1 MDFIFYDTAFGHKP
15 KEFCKRMVSDHHFIS
30 FFYTDFLYEKDGKM
44 LIGHAGD
51 VLILPSGNV
60 VYHGPTAYMEEGFI
74 NDWMY
79 VSGDDFLEE
88 AKSLDIPIGVPFSV
102 GGRCS
107 LALCIEKIRTESS
120 MMKLS
125 HSKMCELYMRECM
138 IDIARAY
145 ESKTQSDAKE
155 LFDALRAEMIR
166 APKNDWTLSSMAT
179 YCGYSE
185 SRFSAIYR
193 DFYSISPIADLI
205 KIRIENA
212 KSLLSYSNMQISEI
226 SEAVG
231 FSSLYYFSRYFKK
244 STGISPSDYR
254 KA

>member
-1 MDFIFYDTAFGHKP
+1 MDFVFYDTSFDHKP
-15 KEFCKRMVSDHHFIS
+15 KEFCNRMVSEHHFIS

-44 LIGHAGD
+44 LNGHAGD
-51 VLILPSGNV
+51 VLILPSGNT
-60 VYHGPTAYMEEGFI
+60 VYHGPTPYMDVGFV

-79 VSGDDFLEE
+79 VSGDDFLEL
-88 AKSLDIPIGVPFSV
+88 ASTLGVPIGVPFSV
-102 GGRCS
+102 GGRCP
-107 LALCIEKIRTESS
+107 LALCIEKIRTEASV
-120 MMKLS
+120 MKLS
-125 HSKMCELYMRECM
+125 YREMCELYMRECM

-145 ESKTQSDAKE
+145 ESKTESGAKE
-155 LFDALRAEMIR
+155 LFDALRAEMNR
-166 APKNDWTLSSMAT
+166 NPKKDWTLLSMAT
-179 YCGYSE
+179 NCGYSE

-212 KSLLSYSNMQISEI
+212 KSLLSYSNMRISEI

-231 FSSLYYFSRYFKK
+231 FSSLYYFSRCFKK
-244 STGISPSDYR
+244 SEGISPSDYR